1 MRLVYENG
9 LIDCEYLIQNQG
21 SINLA
26 VNETSKGFEL
36 QIRVKDK
43 TAWCDAEYETLYV
56 SSSKDAINSIKNGIL
71 DALSNEVNIL
81 KVDSLVK

>member
-21 SINLA
+21 SVNLV

-43 TAWCDAEYETLYV
+43 TTWCDAEYETLYV
-56 SSSKDAINSIKNGIL
+56 SNSKDTIDSVKNGII

-81 KVDSLVK
+81 RVDNLVK

>member
-21 SINLA
+21 SINFV

-36 QIRVKDK
+36 QIRVRDK
-43 TAWCDAEYETLYV
+43 TTWCDAEYETLYI
-56 SSSKDAINSIKNGIL
+56 SSTEDIVISLKKSIL
-71 DALSNEVNIL
+71 DALSDGTAVL
-81 KVDSLVK
+81 RVDSLIK

>member
-21 SINLA
+21 SINLV

-43 TAWCDAEYETLYV
+43 TTWCDSEYETLYV
-56 SSSKDAINSIKNGIL
+56 SSSKDIINSIKNGIL

>member
-1 MRLVYENG
+1 MRLVYEKG

-43 TAWCDAEYETLYV
+43 TTWCDSEYEILYV
-56 SSSKDAINSIKNGIL
+56 SDSKDIIDSVKNGIL
-71 DALSNEVNIL
+71 DALSNEVSIL
-81 KVDSLVK
+81 RVDSLVK

>member
-21 SINLA
+21 SINLV

-36 QIRVKDK
+36 QIRVKGK
-43 TAWCDAEYETLYV
+43 TTWCDAEYETLYI
-56 SSSKDAINSIKNGIL
+56 SSIKDTVISLKKSIL
-71 DALSNEVNIL
+71 DALSDGIAVLRVE
-81 KVDSLVK
+81 SLIN

>member
-21 SINLA
+21 SINLV

-43 TAWCDAEYETLYV
+43 TTWCDAEYETLYV
-56 SSSKDAINSIKNGIL
+56 SSSKDIINSIKNGIL

-81 KVDSLVK
+81 KVDSFVK